1 LFLNS
6 FCIYFKFYQVI
17 FWFSAAFWLVFR
29 AVQQKPVALR
39 FMSCFANLLL
49 FNTFKSTYVC
59 VGVVVLICCGTSGGR
74 SYAAAT
80 LDWP

>member
-1 LFLNS
+1 M
-6 FCIYFKFYQVI
+6 
-17 FWFSAAFWLVFR
+17 
-29 AVQQKPVALR
+29 PVALR

-59 VGVVVLICCGTSGGR
+59 VGFVVLISCGTSGGR